1 MSKSIIIFGKGPSLE
16 RCTKEFVDKYDDI
29 AICNYPYV
37 NELFN
42 SFIKDKKIKY
52 HFANCGTFDERYTDQ
67 MNTLL
72 KIEGIYN
79 TNKKSAIK
87 YKQFLNNKMIFK
99 ENIREAQVEYF
110 KQFNLDPNTGTMALQ
125 YILDTNLY
133 NKIAL
138 VGFDNFKKGDQKYYY
153 QPKHY
158 NNKIFYLINQ
168 NVVTK
173 KGIYNQ
179 ISLHSPIQ
187 TKKYYEHVFSH
198 YSNIQFNCISNINF
212 DLDYNNVSIN

>member
-125 YILDTNLY
+125 YILDTNQY

-138 VGFDNFKKGDQKYYY
+138 VGFDNFKKGAQKYYY

-158 NNKIFYLINQ
+158 NNFDLYLINQ
-168 NVVTK
+168 NVITK
-173 KGIYNQ
+173 EGIYNQ
-179 ISLHSPIQ
+179 ICGHCPIQ
-187 TKKYYEHVFSH
+187 TKKYYEYVFSH
-198 YSNIQFNCISNINF
+198 YSNIQFNVFTNMSFSMTPANTTI
-212 DLDYNNVSIN
+212 Y